1 MKHLLGKTG
10 SYDKFRFALREWRNT
25 PRYDGLSPAQW
36 LYGRRQRT
44 EAVAIP
50 QAYERIT
57 DSKFSEHE
65 TRREEKMEKGKT
77 TADQAS
83 RPLKP
88 MKPGDTVYVQDP
100 KSSRW
105 DSTAKIVEK
114 RSRRSYTIEAGGR
127 RYLRNRKFLKP
138 CPEPET
144 EESVSEQSKPE
155 QSDQG
160 RRYPKRSG
168 ILKRVHFQA

>member
-1 MKHLLGKTG
+1 M
-10 SYDKFRFALREWRNT
+10 A
-25 PRYDGLSPAQW
+25 A
-36 LYGRRQRT
+36 
-44 EAVAIP
+44 
-50 QAYERIT
+50 QAYKQIT
-57 DSKFSEHE
+57 DKKFSEHE
-65 TRREEKMEKGKT
+65 AQREEKMEKGKT
-77 TADQAS
+77 AADQAS

-105 DSTAKIVEK
+105 NSTAKIVEK
-114 RSRRSYTIEAGGR
+114 RSQRSYTIEAGGR

-144 EESVSEQSKPE
+144 SAPEDLGSE

-160 RRYPKRSG
+160 GRFPKRSG